1 MRAVRYRISLVL
13 RARWR
18 STVVLSLIVAAV
30 TAGVLAF
37 AAGAERTSSAPDR
50 FGAASGAAFD
60 GEVQQERGRP
70 RTSEV
75 AALPGALSVEATT
88 FVFGGLVK
96 PGDPSPIE
104 VLVFSG
110 RSGAIGLRVVAGREA
125 DPASTRE
132 FVVTRGFTEATGAAI
147 GDRFDL
153 STLTQA
159 QADAGGFGAFAE
171 GPGGPSLDA
180 VLVGVVDG
188 PDALNNAESLALFP
202 ASLLDDPDVGVAST
216 IMGVRLRPGTDL
228 PSFRAQLD
236 SLPGREAFSLGPFEL
251 VDSDVKTAIEVQAR
265 ALWLLAAVG
274 AAAAVVVLG
283 QLITRSVRFSDDEV
297 ARLKAIGFSGR
308 QLLADAVG
316 RATLPILVGTA
327 LGAAAAAYLSP
338 FFPTGFVRRIEPHP
352 GLRVAPTVLASCAA
366 ILLVALLAWTVLA
379 LILARPARGGQ
390 RPSALVESVAS
401 RCVTPAMA
409 TGFRFAFTRSQR
421 DRGSVRTAV
430 AGMLIVSA
438 ILVGAVVFGSSLG
451 RLVTDGNR
459 FGNNFDLVYGT
470 GGDVVPDEIRAGLE
484 NDADV
489 AALMLYGT
497 IQARVD
503 SATIGVAGMNPV
515 KGDLAPKI
523 LRGRL
528 PAAADEIALGRL
540 AAQVLG
546 TEVGRDLT
554 VEGAGQ
560 VQRFR
565 VTGLAVVPGINGLDG
580 IGKDAVATMAG
591 LERLDPAVKPSVAAI
606 ALREGAPASTAER
619 LGLGQN
625 SRPTVILN
633 LGRIRSTPYL
643 LALLV
648 GSSAALGVVHV
659 MVTSIHNRRRAVA
672 VLRAL
677 GADRRLITRTVHW
690 QATMFSLI
698 PLALGVPLG
707 LIAGRLVFVLFADSI
722 GAVPQASIPFTTV
735 AATLAASVM
744 LANAAAAIPAHRARR
759 LEPSRLLTNE

>member
-228 PSFRAQLD
+228 PTFRGQLD

-274 AAAAVVVLG
+274 AAAAVIVLG
-283 QLITRSVRFSDDEV
+283 QLITRSVRLSDDEG
-297 ARLKAIGFSGR
+297 ARLKAIGFSRR

-503 SATIGVAGMNPV
+503 TATIGVAGMNPV
-515 KGDLAPKI
+515 KGNLAPKI

-546 TEVGRDLT
+546 TAVGRDVT

-560 VQRFR
+560 VHRFR
-565 VTGLAVVPGINGLDG
+565 VTGLAVVPGVNGLDG

-591 LERLDPAVKPSVAAI
+591 LERLDPAVKPSFAAI
-606 ALREGAPASTAER
+606 ALREGAPASTAKR

-677 GADRRLITRTVHW
+677 GADRRWITRTVHW

-744 LANAAAAIPAHRARR
+744 LANAAAAVPAHRARR